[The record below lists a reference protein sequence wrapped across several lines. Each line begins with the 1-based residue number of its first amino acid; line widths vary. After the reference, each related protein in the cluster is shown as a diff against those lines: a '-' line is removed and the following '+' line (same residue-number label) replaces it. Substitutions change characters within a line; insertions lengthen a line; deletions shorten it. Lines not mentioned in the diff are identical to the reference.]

1 MLYKYFVPRWSL
13 SIIFVPS
20 HTVIHKVNHRF
31 KHMEFLNRV
40 FRGDKVVWVV
50 FMILL
55 LISVVEVFSAASMLT
70 YGKSDYWWPIRQHS
84 VNLLLGFIVVY
95 GFHLVP
101 YRFYKAVPFALVPA
115 SIGMLLWVMFK
126 GSDVND
132 AARWIDLGFITI
144 QPSEFAKVG
153 VVMGTAFL
161 LSRTQS
167 DEGASPDAMKWI
179 LWMTGIVCALIA
191 PENLSTAVLLFG
203 VVFLMMYVG
212 RVPKKQLGKLV
223 LVLGAVGALFLS
235 VLLFVPSKTLKG
247 ISGLDRLT
255 TWQGRIQRFGDS
267 DAVPAAQFRI
277 TDKNFQETHA
287 TMAIAS
293 SNIIGRGPGNSVE
306 RDYLPQAYSD
316 FIFAI
321 IIEELGLVGGAFVVL
336 LYIILLVRA
345 AKIARRCRGYFPAF
359 LVMGCALMLVAQAM
373 LNMMV
378 AVGLFPVTGQPLPL
392 ISRGGTSTIINCGY
406 IGMILSVS
414 YYTEKMERD
423 VQLAAEQT
431 AEADIPEILREQ

>member
-1 MLYKYFVPRWSL
+1 
-13 SIIFVPS
+13 
-20 HTVIHKVNHRF
+20 
-31 KHMEFLNRV
+31 MEFLNRV

-84 VNLLLGFIVVY
+84 VNLLLGFVVVY
-95 GFHLVP
+95 VLHLFP
-101 YRFYKAVPFALVPA
+101 YRYYKAVPILLVPI
-115 SIGMLLWVMFK
+115 SIGMLAWVLLK
-126 GSDVND
+126 GTAVNN

-144 QPSEFAKVG
+144 QPSELAKVG
-153 VVMGTAFL
+153 VIMGTAFI

-167 DEGASPDAMKWI
+167 DEGAHPNALKWV
-179 LWMTGIVCALIA
+179 LGMTGVVCLLIA
-191 PENLSTAVLLFG
+191 PENLSTAALLFG
-203 VVFLMMYVG
+203 VVLIMLYVG
-212 RVPKKQLGKLV
+212 RVPWHQLGKLFA
-223 LVLGAVGALFLS
+223 GIGIAIALFGS
-235 VLLFVPSKTLKG
+235 LLLLPYKTLD
-247 ISGLDRLT
+247 SLPGLNRLT
-255 TWQGRIQRFGDS
+255 TWKARIERFVSGS
-267 DAVPAAQFRI
+267 DPVPAAQFKM
-277 TDKNFQETHA
+277 TDENFQETHA

-316 FIFAI
+316 FIYAI
-321 IIEELGLVGGAFVVL
+321 IIEELGLLGGAGVVL

-345 AKIARRCRGYFPAF
+345 AKIAQRCRSYFPAF

-406 IGMILSVS
+406 VGMILSVS
-414 YYTEKMERD
+414 YYTEKMNRD
-423 VQLAAEQT
+423 AEVAKEAD
-431 AEADIPEILREQ
+431 AEEDIPEILRGE

>member
-1 MLYKYFVPRWSL
+1 
-13 SIIFVPS
+13 
-20 HTVIHKVNHRF
+20 
-31 KHMEFLNRV
+31 MEFLNRV

-50 FMILL
+50 YMILL

-70 YGKSDYWWPIRQHS
+70 YGEEHFWSPIRGHS
-84 VNLLLGFIVVY
+84 VNLLLGFVVVY
-95 GFHLVP
+95 IFHLFP
-101 YRFYKAVPFALVPA
+101 CRYYWAVPFILVPA
-115 SIGMLLWVMFK
+115 SIGMLAWVLVK
-126 GSDVND
+126 GVDVND
-132 AARWIDLGFITI
+132 ASRWLSIAGISV
-144 QPSEFAKVG
+144 QPSELAKVG
-153 VVMGTAFL
+153 VVMGTAFI

-212 RVPKKQLGKLV
+212 RVPLRQLGKLV
-223 LVLGAVGALFLS
+223 LVLGAAGALFLS
-235 VLLFVPSKTLKG
+235 VLLFVPSKTLES
-247 ISGLDRLT
+247 IPGLNRLT
-255 TWQGRIQRFGDS
+255 TWQGRVKRFGDS
-267 DAVPAAQFRI
+267 DKVPAAQFKI

-293 SNIIGRGPGNSVE
+293 SNVIGRGPGNSVE

-316 FIFAI
+316 FIYAI
-321 IIEELGLVGGAFVVL
+321 IIEELGLLGGAGVVL

-392 ISRGGTSTIINCGY
+392 ISRGGTSTLINCGY

-414 YYTEKMERD
+414 CYVEKMERK
-423 VQLAAEQT
+423 
-431 AEADIPEILREQ
+431 AEATGAVEVEEEISEILREE

>member
-1 MLYKYFVPRWSL
+1 MD
-13 SIIFVPS
+13 
-20 HTVIHKVNHRF
+20 
-31 KHMEFLNRV
+31 FLNRI

-70 YGKSDYWWPIRQHS
+70 YGKEHFWSPIRGHS
-84 VNLLLGFIVVY
+84 VNLLLGFVVVY

-101 YRFYKAVPFALVPA
+101 YRFYKAAPFVLVPA
-115 SIGMLLWVMFK
+115 SIGMLVWVLAK

-132 AARWIDLGFITI
+132 AARWIDLGFITV
-144 QPSEFAKVG
+144 QPSELAKVG
-153 VVMGTAFL
+153 VVMGTAFI

-167 DEGASPDAMKWI
+167 DEGAGPDAMKWI
-179 LWMTGIVCALIA
+179 LWMTGIVCGLIA

-212 RVPKKQLGKLV
+212 RVPLRQLGKLV
-223 LVLGAVGALFLS
+223 LVLGTAGALFLS
-235 VLLFVPSKTLKG
+235 VLLFVPSKTLAS
-247 ISGLDRLT
+247 IPGLNRLT
-255 TWQGRIQRFGDS
+255 TWQGRIKRFGDS
-267 DAVPAAQFRI
+267 DKVPAAQFKI

-293 SNIIGRGPGNSVE
+293 SNVIGRGPGNSVE

-316 FIFAI
+316 FIYAI
-321 IIEELGLVGGAFVVL
+321 IIEELGLLGGAGVVL

-392 ISRGGTSTIINCGY
+392 VSRGGTSTLINCGY

-414 YYTEKMERD
+414 YYTEKMNLDDR
-423 VQLAAEQT
+423 LATRESAE
-431 AEADIPEILREQ
+431 EDIPEILRENSVV

>member
-1 MLYKYFVPRWSL
+1 MD
-13 SIIFVPS
+13 
-20 HTVIHKVNHRF
+20 
-31 KHMEFLNRV
+31 FLNRV

-50 FMILL
+50 FMLLL

-70 YGKSDYWWPIRQHS
+70 YKSGGNYWWPIRQHS
-84 VNLLLGFIVVY
+84 TYLFLGFVVVY
-95 GFHLVP
+95 IAHLIP
-101 YRFYKAVPFALVPA
+101 YRFYKTLPLVLVPA
-115 SIGMLLWVMFK
+115 SICMLIWVLVK
-126 GSDVND
+126 GVDVND
-132 AARWIDLGFITI
+132 AARWMKVAGFTI

-153 VVMGTAFL
+153 VVMGTAVI
-161 LSRTQS
+161 LSRMQTE
-167 DEGASPDAMKWI
+167 DGATPQAMKWI
-179 LWMTGIVCALIA
+179 LWITVIVCGLIA

-212 RVPKKQLGKLV
+212 RIPMRQLGKLV
-223 LVLGAVGALFLS
+223 LVLGAAVALFLS
-235 VLLFVPSKTLKG
+235 VLLFVPSKTLRN
-247 ISGLDRLT
+247 IPGLNRLT
-255 TWQGRIQRFGDS
+255 TWQARIQRFGDS
-267 DAVPAAQFRI
+267 EAVPAAQFRI
-277 TDKNFQETHA
+277 TDENFQETHA

-321 IIEELGLVGGAFVVL
+321 IIEELGLLGGAFVVL
-336 LYIILLVRA
+336 LYIILLIRA
-345 AKIARRCRGYFPAF
+345 AKIAQKSRGYFPAF

-392 ISRGGTSTIINCGY
+392 ISRGGTSTLINCCY

-414 YYTEKMERD
+414 YHTEKMTRD
-423 VQLAAEQT
+423 AQAAAAEQT
-431 AEADIPEILREQ
+431 EEDIPEILRDSTIVNASKR

>member
-1 MLYKYFVPRWSL
+1 MD
-13 SIIFVPS
+13 
-20 HTVIHKVNHRF
+20 
-31 KHMEFLNRV
+31 FLNRV
-40 FRGDKVVWVV
+40 FRGDKVIWVV

-70 YGKSDYWWPIRQHS
+70 YDKEHFWSPIRGHS

-95 GFHLVP
+95 ALHMFP
-101 YRFYKAVPFALVPA
+101 YRFYKAVPLILVPA
-115 SIGMLLWVMFK
+115 SIGMLAWVLVK
-126 GSDVND
+126 GTDVND
-132 AARWIDLGFITI
+132 ASRWLSIAGLSV

-153 VVMGTAFL
+153 VVMGTAL
-161 LSRTQS
+161 ILSRLQTE
-167 DEGASPDAMKWI
+167 EGATPNAMKWI
-179 LWMTGIVCALIA
+179 LWMTGIVCGLIA

-212 RVPKKQLGKLV
+212 RVPLRQLGKLV
-223 LVLGAVGALFLS
+223 LVLGAAGALFLS
-235 VLLFVPSKTLKG
+235 VLLFVPSKTLAS
-247 ISGLDRLT
+247 IPGLNRLT
-255 TWQGRIQRFGDS
+255 TWQGRIKRFGDS
-267 DAVPAAQFRI
+267 DAVPAAQFKI

-293 SNIIGRGPGNSVE
+293 SNVIGRGPGNSVE

-316 FIFAI
+316 FIYAI
-321 IIEELGLVGGAFVVL
+321 IIEELGLLGGAGVVL

-414 YYTEKMERD
+414 YYTEKMD
-423 VQLAAEQT
+423 LNDQLAAQES
-431 AEADIPEILREQ
+431 AEEDIPEILRESSVV

>member
-1 MLYKYFVPRWSL
+1 MD
-13 SIIFVPS
+13 
-20 HTVIHKVNHRF
+20 
-31 KHMEFLNRV
+31 FLNRV

-50 FMILL
+50 FMLLL

-70 YGKSDYWWPIRQHS
+70 YKSGGNYWWPIRQHS
-84 VNLLLGFIVVY
+84 TYLFLGFVVVY
-95 GFHLVP
+95 IAHLIP
-101 YRFYKAVPFALVPA
+101 YRFYKTLPLVLVPA
-115 SIGMLLWVMFK
+115 SICMLIWVLVK
-126 GSDVND
+126 GVDVND
-132 AARWIDLGFITI
+132 AARWMKVAGFTI

-153 VVMGTAFL
+153 VVMGTAVI
-161 LSRTQS
+161 LSRMQTE
-167 DEGASPDAMKWI
+167 DGATPQAMKWI
-179 LWMTGIVCALIA
+179 LWMTVIVCGLIA

-212 RVPKKQLGKLV
+212 RIPMRQLGKLV
-223 LVLGAVGALFLS
+223 LVLGAAVALFLS
-235 VLLFVPSKTLKG
+235 VLLFVASKTLG
-247 ISGLDRLT
+247 NIPGLNRLT
-255 TWQGRIQRFGDS
+255 TWQARIQRFGDS
-267 DAVPAAQFRI
+267 EAVPAAQFRI
-277 TDKNFQETHA
+277 TDENFQETHA

-321 IIEELGLVGGAFVVL
+321 IIEELGLLGGAFVVL
-336 LYIILLVRA
+336 LYIILLIRA
-345 AKIARRCRGYFPAF
+345 AKIAQKSRGYFPAF

-392 ISRGGTSTIINCGY
+392 ISRGGTSTLINCCY

-414 YYTEKMERD
+414 YHTEKMTRD
-423 VQLAAEQT
+423 AQAAAAEQT
-431 AEADIPEILREQ
+431 EEDIPEILRDSTIVNASKR

>member
-1 MLYKYFVPRWSL
+1 MD
-13 SIIFVPS
+13 
-20 HTVIHKVNHRF
+20 
-31 KHMEFLNRV
+31 FLNRV

-50 FMILL
+50 FMLLL

-70 YGKSDYWWPIRQHS
+70 YKSGGNYWWPIRQHS
-84 VNLLLGFIVVY
+84 TYLFLGFVVVY
-95 GFHLVP
+95 IAHLIP
-101 YRFYKAVPFALVPA
+101 YRFYKTLPLVLVPA
-115 SIGMLLWVMFK
+115 SICMLIWVLVK
-126 GSDVND
+126 GVDVND
-132 AARWIDLGFITI
+132 AARWMKVAGFTI

-153 VVMGTAFL
+153 VVMGTAVI
-161 LSRTQS
+161 LSRMQTE
-167 DEGASPDAMKWI
+167 DGATPQAMKWI
-179 LWMTGIVCALIA
+179 LWMTVIVCGLIA

-212 RVPKKQLGKLV
+212 RIPMRQLGKLM
-223 LVLGAVGALFLS
+223 LVLGAAVALFLS
-235 VLLFVPSKTLKG
+235 VLLFVPSKTLG
-247 ISGLDRLT
+247 NIPGLNRLT
-255 TWQGRIQRFGDS
+255 TWQARIQRFGDS
-267 DAVPAAQFRI
+267 EAVPAAQFRI
-277 TDKNFQETHA
+277 TDENFQETHA

-321 IIEELGLVGGAFVVL
+321 IIEELGLLGGAFVVL
-336 LYIILLVRA
+336 LYIILLIRA
-345 AKIARRCRGYFPAF
+345 AKIAQKSRGYFPAF

-392 ISRGGTSTIINCGY
+392 ISRGGTSTLINCCY

-414 YYTEKMERD
+414 YHTEKMTRD
-423 VQLAAEQT
+423 AQAAAAEQT
-431 AEADIPEILREQ
+431 EEDIPEILRDSTIVNASKR

>member
-1 MLYKYFVPRWSL
+1 
-13 SIIFVPS
+13 
-20 HTVIHKVNHRF
+20 
-31 KHMEFLNRV
+31 MEFLNRV

-50 FMILL
+50 FMLLL

-70 YGKSDYWWPIRQHS
+70 YGKSNYWWPIRQHS
-84 VNLLLGFIVVY
+84 INLLLGFAVVY
-95 GFHLVP
+95 GLHLFP
-101 YRFYKAVPFALVPA
+101 YRYYKAVPVLLVPI
-115 SIGMLLWVMFK
+115 SIGMLAWVLLK
-126 GSDVND
+126 GTAVNN

-144 QPSEFAKVG
+144 QPSELAKVG
-153 VVMGTAFL
+153 VVMGTALL
-161 LSRTQS
+161 LSRMQQE
-167 DEGASPDAMKWI
+167 EGAHPNAMKWI
-179 LWMTGIVCALIA
+179 LWMTGIACGLIA

-203 VVFLMMYVG
+203 VVFLMMWVG
-212 RVPKKQLGKLV
+212 RVPLKQLGRLV
-223 LVLGAVGALFLS
+223 LILGLFGMLFGS
-235 VLLFVPSKTLKG
+235 LLLLPYKTLDS
-247 ISGLDRLT
+247 IPGLNRLT
-255 TWQGRIQRFGDS
+255 TWKARIERFFEAS
-267 DAVPAAQFRI
+267 EPVPAAQFKI
-277 TDKNFQETHA
+277 TDENFQETHA

-293 SNIIGRGPGNSVE
+293 SNGIGRGPGNSVE

-321 IIEELGLVGGAFVVL
+321 IIEELGLLGGAFVVL

-345 AKIARRCRGYFPAF
+345 AKIAQRCRGYFPAF

-414 YYTEKMERD
+414 YYTEKMEHD
-423 VQLAAEQT
+423 ALLTEEQH
-431 AEADIPEILREQ
+431 EEEDIPEILREQ